1 MRSSQGFNQSGVTDR
16 HCNPMIG
23 PHVHMGPIK
32 KEKCLKYICWYT
44 WTLTPEY
51 WKCSYLRPLRTPI
64 HSNHINRTIKSVTGQ
79 RLPFFSTHA
88 SNSSIFMV
96 STPIS
101 SMKLIMVIKKIWHL
115 IDYGEHIFEVD
126 VESYLLA
133 AFILFR
139 TVFTVSEV
147 LMHGNYYW

>member
-1 MRSSQGFNQSGVTDR
+1 M
-16 HCNPMIG
+16 
-23 PHVHMGPIK
+23 
-32 KEKCLKYICWYT
+32 
-44 WTLTPEY
+44 
-51 WKCSYLRPLRTPI
+51 
-64 HSNHINRTIKSVTGQ
+64 
-79 RLPFFSTHA
+79 PFFSTHA

-101 SMKLIMVIKKIWHL
+101 SMKLIMVIKKIRHL

-133 AFILFR
+133 AFILFI

-147 LMHGNYYW
+147 LMHGNYY